1 MFYILDFLSSRVN
14 IADQSFFLYLK
25 LKLQEKN
32 VEFNL
37 LASWDDKSNTFWK
50 LLQKPPHLTF

>member
-25 LKLQEKN
+25 LKLQEKKC
-32 VEFNL
+32 
-37 LASWDDKSNTFWK
+37 WI
-50 LLQKPPHLTF
+50 